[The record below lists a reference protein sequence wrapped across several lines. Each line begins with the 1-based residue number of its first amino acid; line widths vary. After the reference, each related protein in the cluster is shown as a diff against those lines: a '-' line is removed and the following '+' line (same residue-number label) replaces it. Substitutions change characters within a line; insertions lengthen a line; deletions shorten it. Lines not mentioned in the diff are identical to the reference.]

1 MKEYIIAIIAIV
13 MTITGAFLVGRSTGV
28 SYERLKQTESLNK
41 AHEQRDKLQIKL
53 DQSDQS
59 LVAEQYKKQQVRV
72 ETVIKKEVVYR
83 DRIKNITVHDCVR
96 DSGVL
101 ELYDASLGMS
111 DSIK

>member
-1 MKEYIIAIIAIV
+1 MKEYLVSAIAVICIII
-13 MTITGAFLVGRSTGV
+13 GSFWYGRSIGV
-28 SYERLKQTESLNK
+28 SSERLKQSEALNV

-53 DQSDQS
+53 DQSDQA
-59 LVAEQYKKQQVRV
+59 LIAEQSKKQQVRV

-83 DRIKNITVHDCVR
+83 DRIKSIAVYDCVR

-101 ELYDASLGMS
+101 ELYDAALGMS

>member
-1 MKEYIIAIIAIV
+1 MKEYVIAIIAIV

-28 SYERLKQTESLNK
+28 SSERLKQAETLNI

-53 DQSDQS
+53 DQSDQA
-59 LVAEQYKKQQVRV
+59 LIAEQSKKQQVRV

-83 DRIKNITVHDCVR
+83 DRIKNIAVHDCVR

-101 ELYDASLGMS
+101 ELYDAALGMS
-111 DSIK
+111 NSIK